1 VRTQGEEVW
10 LCFATNLYILS
21 TPPLAKASLAK
32 HPLVAVCA

>member
-21 TPPLAKASLAK
+21 TPPLAEAALAM
-32 HPLVAVCA
+32 HPWVAVCA